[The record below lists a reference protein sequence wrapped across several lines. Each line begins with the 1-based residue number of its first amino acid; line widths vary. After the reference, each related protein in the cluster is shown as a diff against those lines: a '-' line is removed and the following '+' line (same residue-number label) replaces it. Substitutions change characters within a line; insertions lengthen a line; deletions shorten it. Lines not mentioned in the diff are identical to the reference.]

1 MNCPRL
7 GTHWKRLKRGFLK
20 VMNDKVEEMEEKL
33 DKLTDKK
40 PVLIPLVVLENA
52 MARAERR
59 EKHHFIL
66 FVTILICMIV
76 SNLTWACYSI
86 NIERKEISSIMVEDN
101 MSNMQ
106 NQIN

>member
-1 MNCPRL
+1 MNNR
-7 GTHWKRLKRGFLK
+7 
-20 VMNDKVEEMEEKL
+20 VEEMEEKL
-33 DKLTDKK
+33 DTLTDKK

-66 FVTILICMIV
+66 FITILICVII

-86 NIERKEISSIMVEDN
+86 NIEREEISSVMIEDN
-101 MSNMQ
+101 KEAVENRGVRE
-106 NQIN
+106 I

>member
-1 MNCPRL
+1 MMNNK
-7 GTHWKRLKRGFLK
+7 T
-20 VMNDKVEEMEEKL
+20 EEMEEKL

-66 FVTILICMIV
+66 FVIILVCVII
-76 SNLTWACYSI
+76 SNLTWAYCYT
-86 NIERKEISSIMVEDN
+86 NIEREEISSIMVD
-101 MSNMQ
+101 
-106 NQIN
+106 

>member
-1 MNCPRL
+1 
-7 GTHWKRLKRGFLK
+7 
-20 VMNDKVEEMEEKL
+20 MNDRAEEMEEKL

-66 FVTILICMIV
+66 LVIIIVCMIV
-76 SNLTWACYSI
+76 CNLSWACCYT
-86 NIERKEISSIMVEDN
+86 NIEREEISSIMVD
-101 MSNMQ
+101 
-106 NQIN
+106 

>member
-1 MNCPRL
+1 MNE
-7 GTHWKRLKRGFLK
+7 
-20 VMNDKVEEMEEKL
+20 KVEEMEEKL

-66 FVTILICMIV
+66 FVIILVCVIV
-76 SNLTWACYSI
+76 SNITWAYCYT
-86 NIERKEISSIMVEDN
+86 NIEREEISSIMVEDN
-101 MSNMQ
+101 VERFENRGDWEELH
-106 NQIN
+106 

>member
-1 MNCPRL
+1 MNE
-7 GTHWKRLKRGFLK
+7 
-20 VMNDKVEEMEEKL
+20 KVEEMEEKL

-66 FVTILICMIV
+66 FVTIIVCMIV
-76 SNLTWACYSI
+76 CNISWAYCYT
-86 NIERKEISSIMVEDN
+86 NIESEEISSIMVD
-101 MSNMQ
+101 
-106 NQIN
+106 

>member
-1 MNCPRL
+1 MMNN
-7 GTHWKRLKRGFLK
+7 KA
-20 VMNDKVEEMEEKL
+20 EEMEEKL

-66 FVTILICMIV
+66 FITILICVII

-86 NIERKEISSIMVEDN
+86 NIEREEISSVMIEDN
-101 MSNMQ
+101 KEAVENRGVRE
-106 NQIN
+106 I